1 MRRKKGG
8 KAGFENPY
16 CGPSIQ
22 LIFGEKK
29 KKYKIQNMY
38 IYYAPP
44 QDAAKVYKRNFYCN
58 VLINPVRYIH
68 IYI

>member
-29 KKYKIQNMY
+29 KNTKYKTCTY
-38 IYYAPP
+38 IMLHHKTR
-44 QDAAKVYKRNFYCN
+44 Q
-58 VLINPVRYIH
+58 RYIRE
-68 IYI
+68 ISIAMF